1 MIIGLGTDIIETA
14 RIEKLVERRGDT
26 ALERVF
32 TTAELEKSKTK
43 GKAIAQFR
51 AGRWAV
57 KEAMAKALGCGMGEK
72 CSWQEIE
79 VMNLDTGAPTVT
91 LSGTTKTTADN
102 LGVKQIHVSISH
114 EQHYAS
120 AVVVLEK

>member
-14 RIEKLVERRGDT
+14 RIEKLVERRGES
-26 ALERVF
+26 ALQRVF
-32 TTAELEKSKTK
+32 TPAELEKSMTK

-79 VMNLDTGAPTVT
+79 VMNLDTGAPTVE
-91 LSGTTKTTADN
+91 LSGTTKATADE

>member
-14 RIEKLVERRGDT
+14 RLETLISRRGEA
-26 ALERVF
+26 ALERIF
-32 TTAELEKSKTK
+32 TPAELEKSKTR
-43 GKAIAQFR
+43 GKAISQFR

-79 VMNLDTGAPTVT
+79 VMNLDSGAPTVS
-91 LSGTTKTTADN
+91 LSGTTKGTADN
-102 LGVKQIHVSISH
+102 LGVNQIHVSISH

>member
-1 MIIGLGTDIIETA
+1 MIIGLGTDIVETA
-14 RIEKLVERRGDT
+14 RIEKLVERRGSA

-32 TTAELEKSKTK
+32 TPAEIAKSKTR
-43 GKAIAQFR
+43 GKAVSQFR

-79 VMNLDTGAPTVT
+79 VMNLDTGAPSVT
-91 LSGTTKTTADN
+91 LSGTTKATADA

>member
-1 MIIGLGTDIIETA
+1 MIVGLGTDIIETA
-14 RIEKLVERRGDT
+14 RIDKLVERRGAL

-32 TTAELEKSKTK
+32 TPAEIEKSKTR
-43 GKAIAQFR
+43 GKSISQFR

-57 KEAMAKALGCGMGEK
+57 KEALAKALGCGMGEK

-79 VMNLDTGAPTVT
+79 VMNLDTGAPTVA
-91 LSGTTKTTADN
+91 LSGTTKATADG
-102 LGVKQIHVSISH
+102 LGVQQIHVSISH

>member
-14 RIEKLVERRGDT
+14 RIEKLVERRGES
-26 ALERVF
+26 ALQRVF
-32 TTAELEKSKTK
+32 TPAELEKSMTK

-57 KEAMAKALGCGMGEK
+57 KEAMAKALGCGMGKK
-72 CSWQEIE
+72 CAWQEIE
-79 VMNLDTGAPTVT
+79 VMNLDSGAPTVE
-91 LSGTTKTTADN
+91 LSGTTKATADA

-120 AVVVLEK
+120 AVIVLEK

>member
-1 MIIGLGTDIIETA
+1 MIIGLGTDIIETS
-14 RIEKLVERRGDT
+14 RIEKLIERRGVA
-26 ALERVF
+26 ALERIF
-32 TTAELEKSKTK
+32 TSAEIEKSKTR
-43 GKAIAQFR
+43 GKAISQFR
-51 AGRWAV
+51 SGRWAV

-79 VMNLDTGAPTVT
+79 VMNLDTGAPTIA
-91 LSGTTKTTADN
+91 LSGTTKATADA

-114 EQHYAS
+114 EKHYAS

>member
-14 RIEKLVERRGDT
+14 RIDELVKRRGEA

-32 TTAELEKSKTK
+32 TPAELVKSKTR
-43 GKAIAQFR
+43 GKAISQFR

-79 VMNLDTGAPTVT
+79 VMNLDSGAPTVT
-91 LSGTTKTTADN
+91 LSGTTKTTADA
-102 LGVKQIHVSISH
+102 LGVNQIHVSISH